1 MSVNNDPPKWLR
13 DLNRGLDSFNKEL
26 NKVSQAVS
34 SISQTTAATRDS
46 FVSSAASTAP
56 VSTPDH
62 VRFTMDQQGNLHT
75 TALGLIDVSLDPDSF
90 FNGEYT
96 RQAKL
101 ETGPDGSKKLTADFK
116 ILGLFNCPVETKLS
130 TKSKNIDGLRIDFRG
145 QKTLDVQADFRFLG
159 MKLPIRTILQARRMG
174 NGQYRFYTSSAVCNQ
189 TRIPNFIA
197 NFCLWLAAKT
207 GGLGGMSLSGTRT
220 FDMNIPQFLASQGM
234 YGN

>member
-1 MSVNNDPPKWLR
+1 MSINNDPPKWLR
-13 DLNRGLDSFNKEL
+13 DLNRGLDSFNREL

-34 SISQTTAATRDS
+34 SLSQTTVATRDS
-46 FVSSAASTAP
+46 FVSSASTAP

-62 VRFTMDQQGNLHT
+62 VRFTMDNQGKLHT
-75 TALGLIDVSLDPDSF
+75 AAFGLIDISLDPDSF

-96 RQAKL
+96 QQARL
-101 ETGPDGSKKLTADFK
+101 ETQPDGSKKVTADFK
-116 ILGLFNCPVETKLS
+116 ILGLFNCPVESKLS
-130 TKSKNIDGLRIDFRG
+130 TKAKNVDGIRIDFRG
-145 QKTLDVQADFRFLG
+145 QKTMDVQADLQFLG
-159 MKLPIRTILQARRMG
+159 IKLPIRTILQARRMG

-207 GGLGGMSLSGTRT
+207 NGLGGISLSGTHT